1 MFDPANEPFFR
12 LDVAGLSQPLAV
24 SCFSGHEALSELF
37 AFELDVPSEALKTDP
52 GGLMYRSCFLRL
64 GADDQG
70 IHAQIQGINLRCS
83 GLARDHFRLF
93 LGPRLG
99 VLAQRLRRRL
109 FQQRTVPGIIAQV
122 LGEHGLRKDEFR
134 FILKGHC
141 VLRPYC
147 VQFDESDLRF
157 IQRLCAEEGIHFHF
171 RHSRD
176 NHRLVFADGLG
187 ALRRSR
193 PARFCPDED
202 GAVEDFRVSLSG
214 KVRRGGAR
222 SQELAQ
228 GESDLPGLQC
238 ASFLPLSGHPCAAWN
253 RLWLLTALEHRGDS
267 SALEPPGLF
276 YRNLFSATSWEVA
289 PRSPGHY
296 PKPRLT
302 GLFRA
307 WVAAGEPGSLVD
319 SQGRLAV
326 QLRVF
331 YQGEGARP
339 GTCRLPLDRSAV
351 GDVEAFLAGLELG
364 SPLWVRFADG
374 DPDRPTIV
382 GRADTRQPH
391 PAVADEQRPCTSPA
405 FELLRAGHPLV
416 LLCASGSDSQP
427 TACGRL
433 GRAAGGQGRH
443 S

>member
-1 MFDPANEPFFR
+1 M
-12 LDVAGLSQPLAV
+12 
-24 SCFSGHEALSELF
+24 
-37 AFELDVPSEALKTDP
+37 
-52 GGLMYRSCFLRL
+52 
-64 GADDQG
+64 
-70 IHAQIQGINLRCS
+70 
-83 GLARDHFRLF
+83 
-93 LGPRLG
+93 
-99 VLAQRLRRRL
+99 
-109 FQQRTVPGIIAQV
+109 
-122 LGEHGLRKDEFR
+122 
-134 FILKGHC
+134 
-141 VLRPYC
+141 LRPYC

-222 SQELAQ
+222 SQEFAQ

-267 SALEPPGLF
+267 SALAPAGLF

-307 WVAAGEPGSLVD
+307 WVATGEPGSLVD
-319 SQGRLAV
+319 SQGRLA
-326 QLRVF
+326 
-331 YQGEGARP
+331 
-339 GTCRLPLDRSAV
+339 
-351 GDVEAFLAGLELG
+351 
-364 SPLWVRFADG
+364 
-374 DPDRPTIV
+374 
-382 GRADTRQPH
+382 QPH

-416 LLCASGSDSQP
+416 LLCAPGSDSQP
-427 TACGRL
+427 TACGRPGWSRRCASVMHTMRL
-433 GRAAGGQGRH
+433 TPCSKTRH
-443 S
+443 SMVYATGDHACSG

>member
-64 GADDQG
+64 GADGQG

-187 ALRRSR
+187 AL
-193 PARFCPDED
+193 ARFCPDED

-222 SQELAQ
+222 SQEFAQ

-267 SALEPPGLF
+267 SALAPAGLF

-296 PKPRLT
+296 P
-302 GLFRA
+302 
-307 WVAAGEPGSLVD
+307 
-319 SQGRLAV
+319 
-326 QLRVF
+326 
-331 YQGEGARP
+331 
-339 GTCRLPLDRSAV
+339 AV

-416 LLCASGSDSQP
+416 LLCAPGSDSQP